1 MVKKVVRKMSPKRRA
16 CRTCGWRGK
25 TSKKSN
31 KSNKSNKVG
40 SKKTRRRR
48 SSRSKSKKGGAVRMS
63 GEYFGKPSGRYTVG
77 NKNSNKCVSFPNTNC

>member
-1 MVKKVVRKMSPKRRA
+1 MSNQRRIK
-16 CRTCGWRGK
+16 RGK

-31 KSNKSNKVG
+31 KSNKVG
-40 SKKTRRRR
+40 NRKPRSKSSKRR

>member
-1 MVKKVVRKMSPKRRA
+1 MSTKRRVK
-16 CRTCGWRGK
+16 RSK

-40 SKKTRRRR
+40 NRKPRSKRR

-63 GEYFGKPSGRYTVG
+63 GEYFGKPSGRYTAG

>member
-1 MVKKVVRKMSPKRRA
+1 MSHKRRVK
-16 CRTCGWRGK
+16 RRK
-25 TSKKSN
+25 SSK

-40 SKKTRRRR
+40 SKKTSRRRSRRR

-63 GEYFGKPSGRYTVG
+63 GEYFGKPSGRYTAG